1 MVAVVS
7 DYKDGFSVTGAVTA
21 GSPYGPYSLLGGKYL
36 FTTTAPSTTLTVN
49 IRAAD
54 GTYIAL
60 GTSTN
65 FTTSA
70 GTAVLDLPPCQ
81 IEVAVSSTSVGFSMI
96 RIPYRTA

>member
-1 MVAVVS
+1 MAVTN
-7 DYKDGFSVTGAVTA
+7 YGDGFTVTAGITA
-21 GSPYGPYSLLGGKYL
+21 GSPYGPFSLLGGKYM
-36 FTTTAPSTTLTVN
+36 FTTTAPSTTLAVN

-70 GTAVLDLPPCQ
+70 GTAVVDLPPCQ
-81 IEVAVSSTSVGFSMI
+81 VEVAVSSTSVGFSMI
-96 RIPYRTA
+96 RIPYRAA